1 MNDDVKWSTTRSGQ
15 ATGCNGS
22 GPAAVSEAV
31 CRAPGAPMTQPAAT
45 IIHKWYPRPV
55 FFVEDIHR
63 AASFYIDKLGFTKK
77 WHEADGAGTVCQVD
91 RSDCEIILAQDA
103 TRRDKS
109 RLFIELTADG
119 LAELRREI
127 AERSV
132 PHKTTWWGYDSIQI
146 EDPDGN
152 ELIIPTEI

>member
-1 MNDDVKWSTTRSGQ
+1 
-15 ATGCNGS
+15 
-22 GPAAVSEAV
+22 
-31 CRAPGAPMTQPAAT
+31 MTQPAAT